1 MNVKAKRILEA
12 YMKEN
17 TPINTS
23 DFLEETIKSRPLN
36 KKRLLK
42 RALEVVAFAILF
54 GFIAYITMTIASRS
68 LTEKLF
74 PQPTNEVT
82 FTEETTS
89 YTTEEIEPE
98 DMLLQGEVGANALP
112 RGEENL
118 LEMSE
123 SLQDIAKGCD
133 SWLVQVTG
141 VTQETSWLDSTSMS
155 ENVSAGAIIADNG
168 IEYLVLVRNKSLE
181 TANQIEVRF
190 SDESKIEASVKGSD
204 KNLGLTVLAVP
215 KYRLPEKTRKNC
227 SIAEMA
233 NSNNKSLLGDP
244 IIALGSPNGI
254 QGSVCYGYLTALN
267 VDVHEWDYNYHL
279 LATDIYGS
287 SNPNGFLVNTKGQLI
302 GLLCN
307 SYNSEDTKNLV
318 SAIGISEVK
327 KRIEQASNGKEIPL
341 LGVKGVEVS
350 SEAQSEQGVPN
361 GAYITSIKWDSP
373 AMTAGLQPG
382 DVIVKVGDKDVTSMY
397 YLSYL
402 LLQKEIG
409 EEMEVVIMRQSQGE
423 YKERIVKLTLT
434 KQ

>member
-1 MNVKAKRILEA
+1 MDIGG
-12 YMKEN
+12 YMKEQS
-17 TPINTS
+17 PFNTS

-42 RALEVVAFAILF
+42 RALEVVAFAVLF
-54 GFIAYITMTIASRS
+54 GFIAYITMSIASLS

-82 FTEETTS
+82 FTEETTGHI
-89 YTTEEIEPE
+89 TDEIEPE
-98 DMLLQGEVGANALP
+98 DMLLQGDAGANALP
-112 RGEENL
+112 AGEENL
-118 LEMSE
+118 LKMSE

-133 SWLVQVTG
+133 SWMVRVTG
-141 VTQETSWLDSTSMS
+141 VTQETSWLDSTATS
-155 ENVSAGAIIADNG
+155 ENVSMGAIVADNG
-168 IEYLVLVRNKSLE
+168 TEFLILARNRFLE
-181 TANQIEVRF
+181 GAHAIEVQF
-190 SDESKIEASVKGSD
+190 ADGTTIDGSIKGID
-204 KNLGLTVLAVP
+204 KNLGLTVVAIR
-215 KYRLPEKTRKNC
+215 KYQLPEKTRKSC
-227 SIAEMA
+227 AVVQMA

-244 IIALGSPNGI
+244 VIALGSPNGI

-307 SYNSEDTKNLV
+307 TYNGEDTKNLV

-327 KRIEQASNGKEIPL
+327 KRIEQTSNGKAIPL
-341 LGVKGVEVS
+341 LGVKGIEVTN
-350 SEAQSEQGVPN
+350 EAQSEQGIPN

-382 DVIVKVGDKDVTSMY
+382 DVIVKVDDKEVASMY

-409 EEMEVVIMRQSQGE
+409 EEIEVVIMRQSQGE
-423 YKERIVKLTLT
+423 YKERIVKLTLVS
-434 KQ
+434 Q